1 MIERKKKLCT
11 CGCGKE
17 GYYWAK
23 KMLKECYYKH
33 KPPKQLVRTPIKTNY
48 KPSGEGALFDTI
60 IATRDHFSFIS
71 GLPIEVVDHSN
82 CHHVLE
88 KGRYP
93 KFRLNFDNIVILTQ
107 REHYLIHH
115 GTSEQRLKYV
125 SDMFRDH
132 GAIIKWSSLQYLK
145 EKLIKEY
152 GELKC

>member
-1 MIERKKKLCT
+1 MHQHKRTDDKWLRTIEKS
-11 CGCGKE
+11 KE
-17 GYYWAK
+17 
-23 KMLKECYYKH
+23 
-33 KPPKQLVRTPIKTNY
+33 PKTPIKKVPLKI
-48 KPSGEGALFDTI
+48 KPKETTGEGILFQTL
-60 IATRDHFSFIS
+60 IATRKHVSFVS
-71 GLPIEVVDHSN
+71 GIPIEVVDHSN

-115 GTSEQRLKYV
+115 GTSEQRLRYV

-132 GAIIKWSSLQYLK
+132 GAIVKWSRLQYLK